1 MWLLNWYFCAWFV
14 QCLSRFSLN
23 FSVVSAVTTS
33 SGSEFH
39 TGTILW
45 LNAIF
50 DLILASKNGPRDC
63 FLRIFDQHLPF
74 LALDLTP
81 LFENFSW
88 LKLSEEFTRKTTNFF
103 RILNIFASFS
113 TQSFKIAIWR
123 KNRQIWPTW
132 KLICEFCLVVPSI
145 SRILRLKASKLQFDA
160 KIVKPCL
167 LCSSFSPKV

>member
-1 MWLLNWYFCAWFV
+1 M
-14 QCLSRFSLN
+14 SRFSLN

-81 LFENFSW
+81 LFENFFQSG
-88 LKLSEEFTRKTTNFF
+88 ENFF
-103 RILNIFASFS
+103 QTRENFYLD
-113 TQSFKIAIWR
+113 WR
-123 KNRQIWPTW
+123 
-132 KLICEFCLVVPSI
+132 EFLGPA
-145 SRILRLKASKLQFDA
+145 REPL
-160 KIVKPCL
+160 
-167 LCSSFSPKV
+167 

>member
-81 LFENFSW
+81 LFENFFQSG
-88 LKLSEEFTRKTTNFF
+88 ENFF
-103 RILNIFASFS
+103 QTRENFYLDWREFFHTFKNFCSNARIFQTCRKFFQTVENFFQTRENFYLDWREFFHTLKNFCSHARIFVHPLN
-113 TQSFKIAIWR
+113 K
-123 KNRQIWPTW
+123 
-132 KLICEFCLVVPSI
+132 
-145 SRILRLKASKLQFDA
+145 
-160 KIVKPCL
+160 
-167 LCSSFSPKV
+167 